1 MARTETRAR
10 KTARRKA
17 RTLALSVKYHVSR
30 STSIRAARI
39 ETGLITLHLFPLR
52 DNLPQMQNMRPPEK
66 AIRGKCEELGLDM
79 VGRFGAGNF
88 GRVNCT
94 CR

>member
-1 MARTETRAR
+1 MARTEARAR

-39 ETGLITLHLFPLR
+39 EMGLITLHLFPLR

-66 AIRGKCEELGLDM
+66 AIRGLDM

-88 GRVNCT
+88 DRVNCT